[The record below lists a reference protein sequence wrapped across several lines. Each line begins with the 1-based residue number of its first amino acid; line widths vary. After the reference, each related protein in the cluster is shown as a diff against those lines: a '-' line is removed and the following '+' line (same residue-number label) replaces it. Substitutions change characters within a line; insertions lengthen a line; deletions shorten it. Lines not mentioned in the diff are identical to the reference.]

1 MKLSSVVASGFIHVC
16 FAAAWSNF
24 EIHEQRQN
32 VPSEFSRTREGDAS
46 APVDARIALKQ
57 NNVETAETL
66 IHELSDP
73 DSPKFGQHLSPDEI
87 TNLFASSNETID
99 SVRQWLIASG
109 VPSGSI
115 QISPSRTWIHF
126 NTTVGELGQ
135 LLQTQYHEYTSR
147 SSKGVYLGTESYSLP
162 KSISP
167 LVDFILPATSFTQI
181 PRPAAFM
188 NKLQSNVTVDPDSLE
203 TCDKNITPKCIRALY
218 GIPVATLKDKSN
230 ALGVF
235 ETQDMSHSQEDIDQF
250 YRDMKLDIPQGF
262 GPETVSI
269 NGGIGPVPQKDAGVE
284 ADLDMQIAQPLIY
297 PQKILNYQVKYSYSN
312 TTNFNYVFND
322 FLDAFSGPFCKDN
335 GDEGS
340 GKLCNKLAIPHV
352 LSISW
357 GVGEDPSLVSFHKRQ
372 CTEWMKLGL
381 AGTSVFVSSGD
392 TGAQDGNQCYG
403 SRHDIF
409 VPNGVCTCPYITGVG
424 GTLLPEGRKIGDN
437 ETAAKGYASGGGF
450 SNIFPVPAWQKTAVS
465 NYFSKHAPSYEFYNI
480 TDGKVPDS
488 GHGIYNRGGRGFPDI
503 SATSENGYT
512 IYRGE
517 YSSGSGTSM
526 ATPIVASMFNL
537 INEERLKAGKPSLGF
552 INPAL
557 YKLLEKGGFYNDITE
572 GDQFT
577 RVGYNCETI
586 GGFSAVPGWD
596 PVTGVGTPK
605 YGAIRDYFVNL

>member
-1 MKLSSVVASGFIHVC
+1 MKLSSVVASGFIHAC
-16 FAAAWSNF
+16 FATAWSNF

-32 VPSEFSRTREGDAS
+32 VPSEFSKTREGDAS
-46 APVDARIALKQ
+46 APVNARIALKQ
-57 NNVETAETL
+57 NNVESAETL

-109 VPSGSI
+109 ISSGSI
-115 QISPSRTWIHF
+115 QISPSRTWVHF

-162 KSISP
+162 KNISP

-181 PRPAAFM
+181 PRPAVFM

-203 TCDKNITPKCIRALY
+203 TCDQNITPKCIRALY

-250 YRDMKLDIPQGF
+250 YRDMKLCIPQGF

-312 TTNFNYVFND
+312 TTNFNYIFND

-340 GKLCNKLAIPHV
+340 GKQCNKLAIPHV

-357 GVGEDPSLVSFHKRQ
+357 GVREDPSLVSFHKRQ

-381 AGTSVFVSSGD
+381 AGTSVFVSSSD

-437 ETAAKGYASGGGF
+437 ETASKGYASGGGF

-577 RVGYNCETI
+577 RLGYNCETI